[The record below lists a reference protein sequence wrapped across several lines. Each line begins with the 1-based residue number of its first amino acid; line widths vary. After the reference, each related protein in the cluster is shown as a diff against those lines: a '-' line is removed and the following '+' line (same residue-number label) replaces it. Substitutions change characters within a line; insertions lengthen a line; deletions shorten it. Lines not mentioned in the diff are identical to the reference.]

1 MIREATPEDM
11 PRIRAIQAETE
22 KRIGMKMD
30 LPEVGDKAILG
41 YWVVERNGKIVK
53 AFYEEKCIEHVE
65 IGVDVEAVAEI
76 RAYQESVFR
85 AAENKGTRYL
95 HCFVPPALDSRLGK
109 MLFRAMRLLMSKT
122 AGKIGRQLLKSGF
135 KKTGF
140 IHYNRRLR

>member
-11 PRIRAIQAETE
+11 PAIRRCQGATE

-41 YWVVERNGKIVK
+41 YWVVERNGEIVK

-65 IGVDVEAVAEI
+65 IGTDVEAVAEI
-76 RAYQESVFR
+76 RAFQQNVFDV
-85 AAENKGTRYL
+85 AQSHGTRYL
-95 HCFVPPALDSRLGK
+95 HALVPPALDSWPGR
-109 MLFRAMRLLMSKT
+109 MLFRSIRFLMSKT
-122 AGKIGRQLLKSGF
+122 AGKIGKQLFKSGF
-135 KKTGF
+135 RKTGF